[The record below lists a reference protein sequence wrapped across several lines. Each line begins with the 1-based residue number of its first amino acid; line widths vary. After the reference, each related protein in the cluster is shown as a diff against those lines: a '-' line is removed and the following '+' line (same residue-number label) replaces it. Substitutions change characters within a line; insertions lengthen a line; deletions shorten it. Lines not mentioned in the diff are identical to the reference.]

1 MRKST
6 DRKIGGMNVYNV
18 RFDIPLKFVIE
29 VEALNEEL
37 AVYEAIAKFWDDTL
51 GYVDIDPNDAEVEEV
66 GV

>member
-51 GYVDIDPNDAEVEEV
+51 AYVDIDPNDAEVEEV
-66 GV
+66 LE

>member
-1 MRKST
+1 MT
-6 DRKIGGMNVYNV
+6 QYNV
-18 RFDIPLKFVIE
+18 RFDIPLKIVIE

-66 GV
+66 EE